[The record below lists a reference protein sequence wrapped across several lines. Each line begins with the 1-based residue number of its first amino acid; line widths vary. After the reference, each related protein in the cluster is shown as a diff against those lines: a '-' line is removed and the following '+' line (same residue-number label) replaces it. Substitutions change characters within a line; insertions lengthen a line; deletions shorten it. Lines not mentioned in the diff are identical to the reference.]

1 MNITGDKIMTQSDMT
16 IQNMFDMLQ
25 AEYGAFQDDAPAV
38 ALDMEFAH
46 EASISDLP
54 KIVQEAAAL
63 AA

>member
-1 MNITGDKIMTQSDMT
+1 MTQSDMT